1 MQDSGSL
8 SPEFEKPHMR
18 YTLRQIEYFIA
29 TAETGSI
36 TLASERVN
44 ISQPSISTAIAHLE
58 EELGTQLF
66 VRRHAQGLSLTSA
79 GRVLLVEAKRLIE
92 QAENVYSVASEVG
105 ERVRGQL
112 SLGCLVTLAPM
123 VMPEL
128 SHSFTATYAETRISQ
143 MVGDHEQLLE
153 RLLRAELDVA
163 ITYDLLIPDDF
174 EFLPLA
180 SLPPHVVVSEAG
192 PLARHSAVSLQELV
206 REPLILLDLPISRE
220 YFIGLFMKEGLEPH
234 IASRSTH
241 QDVIRTMV
249 ANGYGYTLANV
260 RPRCEIALDG
270 RRVVRV
276 RLSGDHK
283 PMVMGILTLA
293 QGRKSRLVD
302 VFEQHCRRFVSDA
315 YIPGM
320 VAPLMERRTFLGPA
334 TSETVS
340 PVDPVDE
347 SAPPEEAR

>member
-1 MQDSGSL
+1 MGRLSAQGRRLCQARAATFRRTRLRGRRRKGLTGRYRGFAPVDPAVCKAPGSL
-8 SPEFEKPHMR
+8 APEFETPHMR

-128 SHSFTATYAETRISQ
+128 SHSFTSTYAETRIAH
-143 MVGDHEQLLE
+143 MVADHEQLLD

-163 ITYDLLIPDDF
+163 ITYDLLIPDEF

-192 PLARHSAVSLQELV
+192 PLARHSAVSLQELA
-206 REPLILLDLPISRE
+206 REPLILLDLPVSPE
-220 YFIGLFMKEGLEPH
+220 NFLSNFIKEGLEPN
-234 IASRSTH
+234 IASRSTD
-241 QDVIRTMV
+241 QDERQRI
-249 ANGYGYTLANV
+249 
-260 RPRCEIALDG
+260 D
-270 RRVVRV
+270 
-276 RLSGDHK
+276 RL
-283 PMVMGILTLA
+283 
-293 QGRKSRLVD
+293 
-302 VFEQHCRRFVSDA
+302 RRFCCIFVC
-315 YIPGM
+315 
-320 VAPLMERRTFLGPA
+320 L
-334 TSETVS
+334 
-340 PVDPVDE
+340 
-347 SAPPEEAR
+347 

>member
-1 MQDSGSL
+1 
-8 SPEFEKPHMR
+8 MR

-79 GRVLLVEAKRLIE
+79 GRLLLAEAKRLIE
-92 QAENVYSVASEVG
+92 QAEYIYSVASEVG

-112 SLGCLVTLAPM
+112 SLGCFITLAPM

-128 SHSFTATYAETRISQ
+128 SHSFTSSYPETRIIQ
-143 MVGDHEQLLE
+143 TVADHEQLLE
-153 RLLRAELDVA
+153 RLLNAELDVA
-163 ITYDLLIPDDF
+163 ITYDLLIPDEF

-180 SLPPHVVVSEAG
+180 SLPPHVVVSEGG
-192 PLARHSAVSLQELV
+192 PLGGQSAFSLQELA
-206 REPLILLDLPISRE
+206 REPMILLDLPISRE
-220 YFIGLFMKEGLEPH
+220 YFLSMFMKEGIEPN
-234 IASRSTH
+234 IVARSTH

-260 RPRCEIALDG
+260 RPRCELALDG
-270 RRVVRV
+270 RPVSRV
-276 RLSGDHK
+276 RLSGDHR
-283 PMVMGILTLA
+283 PMVIGVLTLS
-293 QGRKSRLVD
+293 QRRKSLLVD
-302 VFEQHCRRFVSDA
+302 AFAQHCRLLVSDA
-315 YIPGM
+315 HIPGM
-320 VAPLMERRTFLGPA
+320 VAPAMERRTLVGKI
-334 TSETVS
+334 
-340 PVDPVDE
+340 DGDE
-347 SAPPEEAR
+347 APPADGSSD

>member
-1 MQDSGSL
+1 
-8 SPEFEKPHMR
+8 MR

-79 GRVLLVEAKRLIE
+79 GRLLLVEAKRLVE
-92 QAENVYSVASEVG
+92 QAEYIYSVASEVG

-112 SLGCLVTLAPM
+112 SLGCFLTLAPM

-128 SHSFTATYAETRISQ
+128 SHSFTSSYPETRIIQ
-143 MVGDHEQLLE
+143 TVAHHEQLLE
-153 RLLRAELDVA
+153 RLQSAEIDVA
-163 ITYDLLIPDDF
+163 IAYDLLIPDEY

-192 PLARHSAVSLQELV
+192 PLARRSAVSLQELA

-220 YFIGLFMKEGLEPH
+220 YFLSMFIKENIEPN
-234 IASRSTH
+234 IAARSTH

-260 RPRCEIALDG
+260 RPRCDLALDG
-270 RRVVRV
+270 RRVLRV
-276 RLSGDHK
+276 RLSGDHR
-283 PMVMGILTLA
+283 PMVIGVLTLA
-293 QGRKSRLVD
+293 QRRKPLLVD
-302 VFEQHCRRFVSDA
+302 VFVKHCRLLLSDA

-320 VAPLMERRTFLGPA
+320 VAPTMEHRTFVGQ
-334 TSETVS
+334 
-340 PVDPVDE
+340 VDG
-347 SAPPEEAR
+347 SAVIPDTD

>member
-1 MQDSGSL
+1 
-8 SPEFEKPHMR
+8 MR

-79 GRVLLVEAKRLIE
+79 GRLLLVEAKRLVE
-92 QAENVYSVASEVG
+92 QAEYIYSVASEVG

-112 SLGCLVTLAPM
+112 SLGCFITLAPM

-128 SHSFTATYAETRISQ
+128 SHSFTSSYPETRIIQ
-143 MVGDHEQLLE
+143 TVADHEQLLE
-153 RLLRAELDVA
+153 RLLNAELDVA
-163 ITYDLLIPDDF
+163 ITYDLLIPDEF

-180 SLPPHVVVSEAG
+180 SLPPHVVVSEGG
-192 PLARHSAVSLQELV
+192 PLARQSAFSLQELA
-206 REPLILLDLPISRE
+206 REPMILLDLPISRE
-220 YFIGLFMKEGLEPH
+220 YFLSMFMKEGIEPN
-234 IASRSTH
+234 IVARSTH

-260 RPRCEIALDG
+260 RPRCEFALDG
-270 RRVVRV
+270 RRVSRV
-276 RLSGDHK
+276 RLSGDHR
-283 PMVMGILTLA
+283 PMVIGVLTLA
-293 QGRKSRLVD
+293 QRRKSLLVD
-302 VFEQHCRRFVSDA
+302 AFAQHCRLLVSDA
-315 YIPGM
+315 HIPGM
-320 VAPLMERRTFLGPA
+320 VAPAMERRTFVGQVDDGEDRPA
-334 TSETVS
+334 KGSS
-340 PVDPVDE
+340 G
-347 SAPPEEAR
+347 